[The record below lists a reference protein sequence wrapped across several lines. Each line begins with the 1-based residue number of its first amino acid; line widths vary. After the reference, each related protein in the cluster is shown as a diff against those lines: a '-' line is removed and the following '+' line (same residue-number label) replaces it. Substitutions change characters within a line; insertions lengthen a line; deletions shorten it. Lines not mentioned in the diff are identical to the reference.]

1 MIAMANVTP
10 RTPVVPSPFSPD
22 YLWVALVSNTLSGS
36 TSMNIIASEDADEL
50 RMFVDVTPGLSICT
64 MERLENNDC
73 RFRMEDGRHNL
84 MFRNENASIAV
95 IIEVE
100 NHRISNIE
108 VDSAIVGDFSTFNN

>member
-36 TSMNIIASEDADEL
+36 TSMSVIASEDADEL
-50 RMFVDVTPGLSICT
+50 REFVDATPGLSIVQ
-64 MERLENNDC
+64 MERLENTNC

-84 MFRNENASIAV
+84 MFSNENASIAV

-100 NHRISNIE
+100 NHQIVNIE
-108 VDSAIVGDFSTFNN
+108 VNSAIVGDFSTFRN